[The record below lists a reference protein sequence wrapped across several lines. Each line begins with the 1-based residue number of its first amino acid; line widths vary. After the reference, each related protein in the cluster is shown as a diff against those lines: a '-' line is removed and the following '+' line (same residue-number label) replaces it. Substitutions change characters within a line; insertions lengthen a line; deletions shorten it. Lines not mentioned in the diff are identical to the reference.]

1 MSAAYWDRDSLL
13 WSFPTVVDA
22 DPALA
27 RRMLYYVFGRQRR
40 NLGVHSRYIDGT
52 VLEPGFELDEL
63 MAPVLALER
72 YVGATGDRD
81 CLEDNAIRSG
91 LTDILRTLRTKR
103 HRSIALYET
112 FLQPTDDVRSYPY
125 LTYDNVLVWK
135 ALRALSSLK
144 HTATLPERRRSSAG
158 RSWST
163 VLSRARTAHTMPGPR
178 IWRAI
183 QMYMTSRQE
192 ACCSCPT
199 WASARRMTPHIR
211 IQCVRSA
218 PRSILTAS
226 PGAPLRKSAAP
237 TPPIPGC

>member
-1 MSAAYWDRDSLL
+1 MWVPQRPGLSGGQRDPLRAYGYSAHLAHQ
-13 WSFPTVVDA
+13 TAQVD
-22 DPALA
+22 
-27 RRMLYYVFGRQRR
+27 
-40 NLGVHSRYIDGT
+40 
-52 VLEPGFELDEL
+52 
-63 MAPVLALER
+63 
-72 YVGATGDRD
+72 
-81 CLEDNAIRSG
+81 
-91 LTDILRTLRTKR
+91 RTLRDLP
-103 HRSIALYET
+103 SA
-112 FLQPTDDVRSYPY
+112 TDDVRSYPY

-135 ALRALSSLK
+135 ALRALSSLY
-144 HTATLPERRRSSAG
+144 PETYGDLAGERRSSAG